1 MLKFVKYILSSIFH
15 SKINVFFTELLNN
28 ETLFR
33 DILKKTI
40 TFEGIKNNLK
50 TRKMNLIKKISF
62 TLLILILTSF
72 NNKNSNRLIVDK
84 PIKSEREFYQL
95 RTYVL
100 KSNQQVESTDK
111 YLKDAFIPGLKKLGI
126 KSIGV
131 FKPIKNQNDSIQKII
146 VLIPFSSMK
155 QFLSLGKKL
164 AKDKNYVVAASDYL
178 NAIYKQ
184 PTFVRIESI
193 LLKAFTDHPTLKPTK
208 LNGSRANRVYELRSY
223 ESATEA
229 YYENKVDMFNAG
241 GEIKLFDRLGFNAVF
256 YGEVISGAK
265 MPNLMYLTTFESQE
279 SRDSHWKTFVDSP
292 EWKALIA
299 MEKYKNNMSHI
310 DFTFMYPTEYSDY

>member
-1 MLKFVKYILSSIFH
+1 
-15 SKINVFFTELLNN
+15 
-28 ETLFR
+28 
-33 DILKKTI
+33 
-40 TFEGIKNNLK
+40 
-50 TRKMNLIKKISF
+50 MNLIKKLYF
-62 TLLILILTSF
+62 TLLVLIFTGF
-72 NNKNSNRLIVDK
+72 NTINSNNLIATK
-84 PIKSEREFYQL
+84 SIKSDREFYQL

-111 YLKDAFIPGLKKLGI
+111 YLKEAFIPGLKKLGI

-155 QFLSLGKKL
+155 QFLNLDEKL
-164 AKDKNYVVAASDYL
+164 AKDKTYLAAAADYL
-178 NAIYKQ
+178 NTSYKQ

-193 LLKAFTDHPTLKPTK
+193 LLKAFTDHPILKPTK
-208 LNGSRANRVYELRSY
+208 LNGPRPNRVYELRSY

-229 YYENKVDMFNAG
+229 YYINKVDMFNAG

-256 YGEVISGAK
+256 YGEVISGVK
-265 MPNLMYLTTFESQE
+265 MPNLMYMTTFESQE
-279 SRDSHWKTFVDSP
+279 SRDSHWKAFVDSP
-292 EWKALIA
+292 EWKTLIA

-310 DFTFMYPTEYSDY
+310 DYTFMYPTEYSDY